1 MKKILAIL
9 LPILLLTIAFVSCN
23 LDGTTGILWDVAQ
36 SKKPL
41 DIRYKQLLGI
51 GGTDLYFRTAKGVER
66 VTTAKLNTTVVAS
79 KYEHI
84 IQAAALSGSEVFYI
98 TNNEDERSAN
108 QVRVIVTTNL
118 SAIPGTITVTAAE
131 APSVATELSIKALY
145 ANSMI
150 LVTGKNGSGA
160 KVFDL
165 LKYSSVAPVNFKTP
179 IASFA
184 SLPAGY
190 DIESVIQQTAKEQD
204 ATAPMIV
211 SFISADGKNREHH
224 LVEPSGA
231 TTSLGTENVQIA
243 NFIFKATNTLYVLTT
258 DGKIYHVNG
267 TTWTSIGTSSKTYE
281 TNAFVLAIKVGTKY
295 YLITK
300 PSSKTSSLHVFTIDD
315 ATPTTSIGSGVD
327 VKSGY
332 AKELALA
339 TIVSAQLKLLPPA
352 GTTTLWVATDE
363 NGMYNI
369 SITDANV
376 TVDDSSNGT
385 SSEGEGYSFP

>member
-1 MKKILAIL
+1 MTNPRTTK
-9 LPILLLTIAFVSCN
+9 TI
-23 LDGTTGILWDVAQ
+23 
-36 SKKPL
+36 
-41 DIRYKQLLGI
+41 
-51 GGTDLYFRTAKGVER
+51 
-66 VTTAKLNTTVVAS
+66 VAS

-84 IQAAALSGSEVFYI
+84 IQGAAYKADKIFYI
-98 TNNEDERSAN
+98 TNNDDERSAN
-108 QVRVIVTTNL
+108 QVRVIDTTNL

-211 SFISADGKNREHH
+211 SFINGDGDREHY
-224 LVEPSGA
+224 LVEPSGPSK
-231 TTSLGTENVQIA
+231 TSLGTQDVQIA
-243 NFIFKATNTLYVLTT
+243 NFVYQATNNLYVLTT

-267 TTWTSIGTSSKTYE
+267 TAWTSIASSSKTYA
-281 TNAFVLAIKVGTKY
+281 TNAFALAVDYDGTNY
-295 YLITK
+295 HLITK
-300 PSSKTSSLHVFTIDD
+300 PSAKSSALHVFSFPK
-315 ATPTTSIGSGVD
+315 ALPNAAIGAGVD

-332 AKELALA
+332 AKELSL
-339 TIVSAQLKLLPPA
+339 TNIVSAMDISDISTVA
-352 GTTTLWVATDE
+352 GTSRLLVATYE
-363 NGMYNI
+363 NGMFEITINDAAANI
-369 SITDANV
+369 DGPGNGG
-376 TVDDSSNGT
+376 SSAAEEYT
-385 SSEGEGYSFP
+385 FL